1 MWPILCNKKI
11 GEHINDLKKI
21 HPEDKSTKML
31 KFILNLFSMYFYM
44 SKCSKKNFIKSFL
57 M

>member
-11 GEHINDLKKI
+11 GEHINDFLKI
-21 HPEDKSTKML
+21 RPEDKSTKML
-31 KFILNLFSMYFYM
+31 KFIFNLFSMYFYM
-44 SKCSKKNFIKSFL
+44 SKCCKTNFIKSFL